1 MTVKAIYNYTARN
14 QKELSFSAGEILQVT
29 EKTGDGNWWDGFHDN
44 KRGYIPVTYVEIM
57 EVRSTLKSPLIP
69 ERRSSNQVGAAEAL
83 EDTQEISEVE
93 GGTPNKQVDY
103 LRQKSAP
110 PLSPGPGDNREPSP
124 QLEVTSSPTHQALSP
139 THVAPAV
146 PTVPEEPPSLSQP
159 HVDSQETISTFKPVG
174 VNVQSATLPSRPK
187 EVPAPAPPKMMP
199 SAGNVKNKTAQFLSS
214 SQPHQPPLDTS
225 ARPPS
230 PGHRRMKS
238 EGSNL
243 EYKSV
248 KQLSQAYNPGT
259 TEKVREHPPPP
270 TRPKP
275 RPSAELTRNKEA
287 LEQAINFPIMPHSGV
302 GVTQVSPLQ
311 QKLFSAQTDP
321 HPHPPPPPQ
330 QKPAVLTKPKGSFRK
345 QTKKITKPPPPPQ
358 SVGPPKGGF
367 VAPPTSNPRDP
378 TALHEELR
386 AVATARTRKAD
397 KDTTV

>member
-1 MTVKAIYNYTARN
+1 
-14 QKELSFSAGEILQVT
+14 
-29 EKTGDGNWWDGFHDN
+29 
-44 KRGYIPVTYVEIM
+44 M
-57 EVRSTLKSPLIP
+57 EVRSAVKSPLPP
-69 ERRSSNQVGAAEAL
+69 ERRSSTKVGIPETLGAQQETNEIDGEA
-83 EDTQEISEVE
+83 
-93 GGTPNKQVDY
+93 NKQVEY

-110 PLSPGPGDNREPSP
+110 PVATDREQSP
-124 QLEVTSSPTHQALSP
+124 QVELPSSPTNQPLSP
-139 THVAPAV
+139 THLTHPVTAMQ
-146 PTVPEEPPSLSQP
+146 EEPLSQSQP
-159 HVDSQETISTFKPVG
+159 HVSSQETSSTFKPAG

-187 EVPAPAPPKMMP
+187 EVQTPSAPKMP
-199 SAGNVKNKTAQFLSS
+199 SVGNVKNKMAQFLSS
-214 SQPHQPPLDTS
+214 SQPQPSDVP

-248 KQLSQAYNPGT
+248 KQLTQTYNPGT
-259 TEKVREHPPPP
+259 TEKAREYPPPP

-287 LEQAINFPIMPHSGV
+287 LEQAINFPIMPHT

-311 QKLFSAQTDP
+311 QKLYSAQTDP
-321 HPHPPPPPQ
+321 QQQQPSQQ

-345 QTKKITKPPPPPQ
+345 QTKKIPKPAPPPQ
-358 SVGPPKGGF
+358 ASAPPKGAF
-367 VAPPTSNPRDP
+367 VPPPTNNPRDP

-386 AVATARTRKAD
+386 AVASARTKKSD